1 MEKEGTVNITDLA
14 PQALDVSEMTVRR
27 DLMELEKMN
36 LIQRFHG
43 GAVISFGRSYEA
55 LLLSRQS

>member
-1 MEKEGTVNITDLA
+1 
-14 PQALDVSEMTVRR
+14 
-27 DLMELEKMN
+27 MELEKMN

-43 GAVISFGRSYEA
+43 GAVISFGWSYEA